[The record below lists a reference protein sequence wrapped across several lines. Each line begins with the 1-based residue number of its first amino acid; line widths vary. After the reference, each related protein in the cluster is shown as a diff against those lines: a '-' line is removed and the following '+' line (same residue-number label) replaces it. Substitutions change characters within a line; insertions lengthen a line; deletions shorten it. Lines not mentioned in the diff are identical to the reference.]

1 MSQKRFNSDL
11 LDFLNNSP
19 TAFHAVASLS
29 QMLEA
34 AGFTR
39 LHEGERWQLEAN
51 QGYYVTRNDSSII
64 AFRHN
69 AKSMLEQGIRLT
81 GAHTDSPCLK
91 VKPHPE
97 IRRQGYLQLG
107 VEVYGGALFAPWF
120 DRDLSLAGRVNY
132 QTKQG
137 EAARLFDRYA

>member
-1 MSQKRFNSDL
+1 MSQKRFNNDL
-11 LDFLNNSP
+11 LDFLNSSP

-34 AGFTR
+34 AGFAR

-69 AKSMLEQGIRLT
+69 AESMLEQGIRLT

-91 VKPHPE
+91 LNLTPRFAARATCNLVLRSMVVRCLHLGLIETFPWPVGLTTKPNK
-97 IRRQGYLQLG
+97 
-107 VEVYGGALFAPWF
+107 
-120 DRDLSLAGRVNY
+120 VNY
-132 QTKQG
+132 
-137 EAARLFDRYA
+137 APV